1 MNPQTQDLETRAR
14 EVLKIVEYHGAAFVR
29 TSPVHN
35 PHLQYGLENGLY
47 NKEEVDAA
55 DTKFRK
61 TKAREVLKTVEY
73 HGAAFVRN
81 SRGDNS
87 HLQYGLENG
96 LYNKEEVD
104 AADTKFRKTKAREVL
119 KIVEDHG
126 VAFVRNSRGDN
137 SHLQYGLENGL
148 YNKEE
153 VDAADTKFRK
163 TKAREVLKTVED
175 HGAAFV
181 LTSPV
186 HNPHFQYGL
195 EKGLFDQEE
204 VHAAQRI
211 YENSRKK

>member
-35 PHLQYGLENGLY
+35 P
-47 NKEEVDAA
+47 
-55 DTKFRK
+55 
-61 TKAREVLKTVEY
+61 
-73 HGAAFVRN
+73 
-81 SRGDNS
+81 
-87 HLQYGLENG
+87 
-96 LYNKEEVD
+96 
-104 AADTKFRKTKAREVL
+104 
-119 KIVEDHG
+119 
-126 VAFVRNSRGDN
+126 
-137 SHLQYGLENGL
+137 HLQYGLENGL